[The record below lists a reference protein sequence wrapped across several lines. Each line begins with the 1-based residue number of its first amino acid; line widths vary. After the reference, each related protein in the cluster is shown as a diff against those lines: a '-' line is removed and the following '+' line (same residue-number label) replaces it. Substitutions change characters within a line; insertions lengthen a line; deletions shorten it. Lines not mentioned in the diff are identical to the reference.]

1 MLGFFSVGARVGAGH
16 FVEFDVCQIWDL
28 MRSWS
33 TPTPADALE
42 LLAPEHTEPMVRTF
56 AVQILKVSYAPNR
69 PSTHV
74 LVHLQLI
81 ICYPSSF

>member
-1 MLGFFSVGARVGAGH
+1 MLRLVLRCFSVGVGAVFDH
-16 FVEFDVCQIWDL
+16 FNEFDVCQIWDL

-56 AVQILKVSYAPNR
+56 AVQILKVPR
-69 PSTHV
+69 THE
-74 LVHLQLI
+74 
-81 ICYPSSF
+81 SSISN